1 MKQSTSQKPALGK
14 WCGNFAL
21 MRPLNLLVITPPNAK
36 HLSVLEK
43 LPDST
48 TITAGRY
55 ADAFE
60 SAAPEA
66 DIILNGLGN
75 GDTLKQIW
83 SSARKVQWVHS
94 LSAGVENTLFPELI
108 ASPVPITNARGV
120 FKRSLGEFAISAML
134 FFAKDLRRM
143 IRSQEAAVWD
153 QFDVEEIHGRTLGI
167 VGYGEIGRATAERAH
182 ALGMKIVALRRR
194 PALSAA
200 DPIVDKFYSIED
212 RAAMMAVC
220 DYVLAAAP
228 LTDETRGLIGE
239 KEFAA
244 MKSNAVVINVG
255 RGPVISEAALVK
267 ALQEKR
273 IKGAGLD
280 VFDKEPLP
288 QDHPY
293 WKLDNVLLS
302 PHCADHTATWME
314 EAMEFF
320 IANFERFVKGEPLE
334 NVVDKHAGY

>member
-1 MKQSTSQKPALGK
+1 
-14 WCGNFAL
+14 

-36 HLSVLEK
+36 HLSVLER

-60 SAAPEA
+60 SAASEA

-83 SSARKVQWVHS
+83 SAARKVQWVHS

-108 ASPVPITNARGV
+108 ESPVPITNARGV
-120 FKRSLGEFAISAML
+120 FKRSLGEFALSAIL

-143 IRSQEAAVWD
+143 VRNQEAAVWE

-194 PALSAA
+194 PGLAA
-200 DPIVDKFYSIED
+200 DPIVDKFYPIEE
-212 RAAMMAVC
+212 RAAMMGIC
-220 DYVLAAAP
+220 DYVVAAAP
-228 LTDETRGLIGE
+228 LTEDTRGLIGE
-239 KEFAA
+239 KELAA
-244 MKSNAVVINVG
+244 MKSSGVIINVG

-267 ALQEKR
+267 ALQERR

-288 QDHPY
+288 RDHPF

-302 PHCADHTATWME
+302 PHCADHTSTWME

-320 IANFERFVKGEPLE
+320 LYNFERFTKGEPLE
-334 NVVDKHAGY
+334 NVVDKRAGY

>member
-1 MKQSTSQKPALGK
+1 
-14 WCGNFAL
+14 
-21 MRPLNLLVITPPNAK
+21 MRPVNLLVISPPNAK

-48 TITAGRY
+48 TITVGRH

-66 DIILNGLGN
+66 DVILNGLGN

-83 SSARKVQWVHS
+83 NSARKVQWVHS
-94 LSAGVENTLFPELI
+94 LSAGVEKTLFPELI

-120 FKRSLGEFAISAML
+120 FKRSLGEFAVSAIL

-143 IRSQEAAVWD
+143 VRNQEAAVWE

-194 PALSAA
+194 PGLAS
-200 DPIVDKFYSIED
+200 DPIVERFYSVED
-212 RAAMMAVC
+212 RAAMMSVC
-220 DYVLAAAP
+220 DYVVAAAP
-228 LTDETRGLIGE
+228 HTEDTHGLIGE
-239 KEFAA
+239 KELAA
-244 MKSNAVVINVG
+244 MKPSGVIINVG
-255 RGPVISEAALVK
+255 RGPVINEAALVK
-267 ALQEKR
+267 VLQERR

-288 QDHPY
+288 PDHPF

-302 PHCADHTATWME
+302 PHCADHTSTWME

-320 IANFERFVKGEPLE
+320 VSNFERFTTGVPLE
-334 NVVDKHAGY
+334 NVVDKNAGY

>member
-1 MKQSTSQKPALGK
+1 
-14 WCGNFAL
+14 
-21 MRPLNLLVITPPNAK
+21 MRPLNLLVISNPNAR

-48 TITAGRY
+48 TITVGRN

-75 GDTLKQIW
+75 GETLKQIW
-83 SSARKVQWVHS
+83 NSARKVQWVHS

-108 ASPVPITNARGV
+108 ESPVPITNSRGV

-143 IRSQEAAVWD
+143 VRSQEAGVWD

-194 PALSAA
+194 PELAT
-200 DPIVDKFYSIED
+200 DPIVDKFYPIED

-239 KEFAA
+239 NEFAA
-244 MKSNAVVINVG
+244 MKPTAVVINVG
-255 RGPVISEAALVK
+255 RGPVISESALVK
-267 ALQEKR
+267 ALQNKR

-314 EAMEFF
+314 EAVELF
-320 IANFERFVKGEPLE
+320 ITNFERFTKGEPLQ
-334 NVVDKHAGY
+334 NIVDKKAGY

>member
-1 MKQSTSQKPALGK
+1 
-14 WCGNFAL
+14 
-21 MRPLNLLVITPPNAK
+21 MRPVNLLVISPPNAK

-48 TITAGRY
+48 TITVGRH

-66 DIILNGLGN
+66 DVILNGLGN

-83 SSARKVQWVHS
+83 NSARKVQWVHS
-94 LSAGVENTLFPELI
+94 LSAGVEKTLFPELI

-120 FKRSLGEFAISAML
+120 FKRSLGEFAVSAIL

-143 IRSQEAAVWD
+143 VRNQEAAVWE

-194 PALSAA
+194 PGLAS
-200 DPIVDKFYSIED
+200 DPIVEKFYSVED
-212 RAAMMAVC
+212 RAAMMSVC
-220 DYVLAAAP
+220 DYVVAAAP
-228 LTDETRGLIGE
+228 HTEDTHGLIGE
-239 KEFAA
+239 KELAA
-244 MKSNAVVINVG
+244 MKPSGVIINVG
-255 RGPVISEAALVK
+255 RGPVINEAALVK
-267 ALQEKR
+267 VLQERR

-288 QDHPY
+288 PDHPF

-302 PHCADHTATWME
+302 PHCADHTSTWME

-320 IANFERFVKGEPLE
+320 VSNFERFTTGVPLE
-334 NVVDKHAGY
+334 NVVDKNAGY

>member
-1 MKQSTSQKPALGK
+1 
-14 WCGNFAL
+14 
-21 MRPLNLLVITPPNAK
+21 MRPLNLLVISNPNAK

-48 TITAGRY
+48 NITVGRH

-66 DIILNGLGN
+66 DVILNGMGV

-94 LSAGVENTLFPELI
+94 LSAGVEYTLFPELI
-108 ASPVPITNARGV
+108 ESPVPITNARGV
-120 FKRSLGEFAISAML
+120 FKRSLGEFAVSAVL

-143 IRSQEAAVWD
+143 VRNQEAAVWE
-153 QFDVEEIHGRTLGI
+153 QFDVQEIHGRTLGI
-167 VGYGEIGRATAERAH
+167 VGYGEIGRATAQRAH

-194 PALSAA
+194 PELSAA

-220 DYVLAAAP
+220 DYVVAAAP
-228 LTDETRGLIGE
+228 LTEDTRGLIGE
-239 KEFAA
+239 KELAA
-244 MKSNAVVINVG
+244 MKSTAVIINVG
-255 RGPVISEAALVK
+255 RGPVISEPALIQ
-267 ALQEKR
+267 ALQERR

-288 QDHPY
+288 QDHPF

-302 PHCADHTATWME
+302 PHCADHTSTWME
-314 EAMEFF
+314 EAMDLFVS
-320 IANFERFVKGEPLE
+320 NFERFAKGEPLQ
-334 NVVDKHAGY
+334 NIVDKRAGY